1 MKEGYQ
7 PIEFRKVMVEVM
19 AHYGMVYKARGFVAE
34 RDLEVGGQEFL
45 RIYKEPKTESEFSM
59 IKTSS
64 VLGIYASE
72 KGSDV

>member
-1 MKEGYQ
+1 MKQ
-7 PIEFRKVMVEVM
+7 IEFRKVTVEVM
-19 AHYGMVYKARGFVAE
+19 AHYGMVYKARGFVTE
-34 RDLEVGGQEFL
+34 RDLELNGQDFL
-45 RIYKEPKTESEFSM
+45 KIYKEPKTESEFSM

>member
-1 MKEGYQ
+1 MKQ
-7 PIEFRKVMVEVM
+7 IEFRKVMVGLIT
-19 AHYGMVYKARGFVAE
+19 HYGMAYRVNGYVKEV
-34 RDLEVGGQEFL
+34 DLELNGQDFL
-45 RIYKEPKTESEFSM
+45 KIYKEPKTESEFSM